1 MPRVVTAGETMFL
14 LAPIVPGRL
23 SHAGSVEVRVAGA
36 ETNVAIGLQRL
47 GIQTGWVSRLG
58 RDELGDTVL
67 MRVRAEGVDTSAV
80 TRSDAPTGL
89 MLRDRLPTGVRVFYY
104 RAGSAASELAPGAL
118 DPAYL
123 DGAEILHLTGVTPA
137 LSATCREFLPWAARE
152 ARKRGVR
159 VSFDVNFRSK
169 LWSAREAATFIDG
182 FLPAVDVLFV
192 SDDDARAV
200 WGRADASW
208 IEELSSGG
216 AREVIMTR
224 GALGA
229 LAMHGAQ
236 RHDVPAMPIEPLDLV
251 GCGDA
256 FVAGYLAATLWGK
269 SPRERIEIGNAVGAY
284 AALGHGDYEGL
295 PTRDGLDA
303 FLSGKT
309 AMVR

>member
-23 SHAGSVEVRVAGA
+23 SHVGSLEVRVAGA

-47 GIQTGWVSRLG
+47 EIETGWVSQLG
-58 RDELGDTVL
+58 TDELGDTVL

-80 TRSDAPTGL
+80 TRIDAPTGL

-104 RAGSAASELAPGAL
+104 RAGSAASQLAPGAF
-118 DPAYL
+118 DPEYL

-137 LSATCREFLPWAARE
+137 LSATCREFVTWAARE
-152 ARKRGVR
+152 ARRRSVK

-169 LWSAREAATFIDG
+169 LWPAREAATFIDG
-182 FLPAVDVLFV
+182 FLPSVDLLFV
-192 SDDDARAV
+192 SDDDARAI
-200 WGRADASW
+200 WGRADAAW
-208 IEELSSGG
+208 VTELSENGS
-216 AREVIMTR
+216 RDVVMTR

-229 LAMHGAQ
+229 YAVHAGET
-236 RHDVPAMPIEPLDLV
+236 HDVPAMPIEPLDLV

-269 SPRERIEIGNAVGAY
+269 PPSERVTIANAVGAY

-295 PTRDGLDA
+295 PTRAGLDA
-303 FLSGKT
+303 FLAGST